1 MFSTVVIGLLL
12 IAALAIFI
20 VRPSYVTKQAK
31 HDYRGEL
38 VSPEV
43 RQRLWWAGFAPLAL
57 ALIWLAIAS
66 SAIVEAKQVG
76 VKTTFGKPHE
86 TTLSSGFHW
95 KAPWQKVTS
104 IDATVQTD
112 EYRGDDCIRVR
123 IGDGNAACVYAT
135 NRWSVNDK
143 NAATVYAEFR
153 SDDPTDSLRK
163 AVVSTQFKAA
173 LNATFG
179 TYDPT
184 SQLEG
189 AADEKTVTFAPD
201 YNALAEDVEQI
212 MAEKVR
218 GLVDI
223 DSVTI
228 SYLKLDAKTEKR
240 IADYQ
245 AELQKTKIAKQAQAT
260 AAEQAKANQMLADSV
275 SKDPNVLVAQCL
287 QALAEGS
294 FKPPAGF
301 SCWPSGGSAVVVPS
315 SKP

>member
-1 MFSTVVIGLLL
+1 MFSTIVIALLL
-12 IAALAIFI
+12 IAALGVFI
-20 VRPSYVTKQAK
+20 VRPSYVVQEEQT
-31 HDYRGEL
+31 DYRGE
-38 VSPEV
+38 VVRPEV
-43 RQRLWWAGFAPLAL
+43 RRPLWWVGLIVLLIAAVWLAL
-57 ALIWLAIAS
+57 AS

-86 TTLSSGFHW
+86 NTLSSGFHW
-95 KAPWQKVTS
+95 KAPWQNVTS

-184 SQLEG
+184 SQLEAG
-189 AADEKTVTFAPD
+189 SDTKTVTFAPD
-201 YNALAEDVEQI
+201 YNALADDVEQI

-260 AAEQAKANQMLADSV
+260 AAEQALANQKLADSV

-287 QALAEGS
+287 QALAEGA
-294 FKPPAGF
+294 FTPPAGF

-315 SKP
+315 AKP